1 MSTNEA
7 EEKPHH
13 VGFAP
18 TPADDTANHDPQQH
32 DRKLE
37 SPPPPPD
44 LVAATPP
51 HPRSSLTYSEDS
63 APVPGSVV
71 TFQVIGEDAAAATA
85 AEKIL
90 ASTRSTTSSGT
101 GSKFSSRQLR
111 GNLTRTQKNRD
122 PLAYYEITQVLGVG
136 SMGSVARVKKRSSAI
151 GGSARK
157 AVQERVKMEHR
168 VDTCFRLPLVGGL
181 FQFCLKAKADAWL
194 DDVSVRAAAADE
206 ASVVGGGTVTT
217 GLSSD
222 MMFAMK
228 SIHLSRIT
236 DETFVEELRNEIEI
250 LKSLDHPHIVKAIET
265 FDHRNQLFVIMELC
279 SGGDL
284 YSRDPYTEEEAARLT
299 SSILGAI
306 SYMHSKGM

>member
-1 MSTNEA
+1 MSMNEDA
-7 EEKPHH
+7 EKPHH

-18 TPADDTANHDPQQH
+18 TPADDTADHDSQRE
-32 DRKLE
+32 RKLE

-63 APVPGSVV
+63 RPVPGSVV
-71 TFQVIGEDAAAATA
+71 TFQVIGEDD
-85 AEKIL
+85 KL
-90 ASTRSTTSSGT
+90 RGSTRSSTSSGGT
-101 GSKFSSRQLR
+101 GTGSSKFSSRQLR

-157 AVQERVKMEHR
+157 AVQERVKMENR
-168 VDTCFRLPLVGGL
+168 VDACFRLPLVGGL
-181 FQFCLKAKADAWL
+181 FQFCLKAQADAWL
-194 DDVSVRAAAADE
+194 DDVSVRAAEAD
-206 ASVVGGGTVTT
+206 ASVGGGTVTT
-217 GLSSD
+217 VSPSD

>member
-1 MSTNEA
+1 
-7 EEKPHH
+7 
-13 VGFAP
+13 
-18 TPADDTANHDPQQH
+18 
-32 DRKLE
+32 
-37 SPPPPPD
+37 
-44 LVAATPP
+44 
-51 HPRSSLTYSEDS
+51 
-63 APVPGSVV
+63 
-71 TFQVIGEDAAAATA
+71 
-85 AEKIL
+85 
-90 ASTRSTTSSGT
+90 
-101 GSKFSSRQLR
+101 
-111 GNLTRTQKNRD
+111 
-122 PLAYYEITQVLGVG
+122 
-136 SMGSVARVKKRSSAI
+136 
-151 GGSARK
+151 
-157 AVQERVKMEHR
+157 
-168 VDTCFRLPLVGGL
+168 
-181 FQFCLKAKADAWL
+181 
-194 DDVSVRAAAADE
+194 VRAAAADE

-306 SYMHSKGM
+306 SYMHFKGM